1 MGKPY
6 TDAQL
11 SRLPPERLK
20 ETLKKRAQRAR
31 RAAEAEAAKR
41 NAPPKLPL
49 SVVSFSDAAAARKPE
64 PKAQQQ
70 TAPAPTAEIPGVVD
84 GQVRARDMYEA
95 LREKFRQA
103 GRWNDEA
110 MHGML
115 VAYCQCVVRMEE
127 NGPDEVPP
135 AVLSTITRIWKDLRM
150 EELPAAREAKAAK
163 FGGW

>member
-1 MGKPY
+1 MGRRK
-6 TDAQL
+6 L
-11 SRLPPERLK
+11 SQAELSKLPP
-20 ETLKKRAQRAR
+20 ETLKKTLQKRIERER
-31 RAAEAEAAKR
+31 KKAEAKGQPLPRA
-41 NAPPKLPL
+41 PL
-49 SVVSFSDAAAARKPE
+49 SVVSFSEAAAARKPE
-64 PKAQQQ
+64 QKAQQA
-70 TAPAPTAEIPGVVD
+70 APAPPPEIPGVVD
-84 GQVRARDMYEA
+84 GQIRAREMYEA

>member
-1 MGKPY
+1 MGGKY

-11 SRLPPERLK
+11 AKLPPEKLK

-41 NAPPKLPL
+41 NAPPRAPL
-49 SVVSFSDAAAARKPE
+49 SVVSFADAAAARKPDSK
-64 PKAQQQ
+64 PQ
-70 TAPAPTAEIPGVVD
+70 TVPAAGAEIPGVVD
-84 GQVRARDMYEA
+84 GQERAREMYEA
-95 LREKFRQA
+95 LREKFREA
-103 GRWNDEA
+103 KRWNDEA

-115 VAYCQCVVRMEE
+115 VAYCQCVVRIEE

-150 EELPAAREAKAAK
+150 EDLPAAREVKASK

>member
-11 SRLPPERLK
+11 SRLPPEKLK

-41 NAPPKLPL
+41 NAPPRVPL

-64 PKAQQQ
+64 AIQP
-70 TAPAPTAEIPGVVD
+70 PASTTGAEIPGVVD
-84 GQVRARDMYEA
+84 GQIRAREMYEA
-95 LREKFRQA
+95 LREKFREA
-103 GRWNDEA
+103 KRWNDEA

-115 VAYCQCVVRMEE
+115 VAYCQCVVRIEE

-150 EELPAAREAKAAK
+150 EDLPAAHEVKASK

>member
-1 MGKPY
+1 MARRP
-6 TDAQL
+6 L
-11 SRLPPERLK
+11 SQAELSKLPP
-20 ETLKKRAQRAR
+20 ETLKKTLQKRIERER
-31 RAAEAEAAKR
+31 KKAEAKGQPLPRA
-41 NAPPKLPL
+41 PL

-64 PKAQQQ
+64 PKQQP
-70 TAPAPTAEIPGVVD
+70 APVPTAEIPGVVD
-84 GQVRARDMYEA
+84 GQERAREMYEA

-115 VAYCQCVVRMEE
+115 VAYCQCVVRIEE

-150 EELPAAREAKAAK
+150 EDLPAAREAKASK

>member
-11 SRLPPERLK
+11 SRLPPEKLK

-49 SVVSFSDAAAARKPE
+49 SVVSFSEAAAARKQD
-64 PKAQQQ
+64 AQPQP
-70 TAPAPTAEIPGVVD
+70 APAPTAEIPGVVD
-84 GQVRARDMYEA
+84 GQVRAREMYEA

-150 EELPAAREAKAAK
+150 EELPAAREATASK
-163 FGGW
+163 FGGGW

>member
-1 MGKPY
+1 MARRP
-6 TDAQL
+6 L
-11 SRLPPERLK
+11 SQAELSKLPP
-20 ETLKKRAQRAR
+20 ETLKKTLQKRIERER
-31 RAAEAEAAKR
+31 KKAEAKGQPLPRA
-41 NAPPKLPL
+41 PL
-49 SVVSFSDAAAARKPE
+49 SVVSFSEAAAARKPE
-64 PKAQQQ
+64 PKPQQQ
-70 TAPAPTAEIPGVVD
+70 PAPAPTAEIPGVVD
-84 GQVRARDMYEA
+84 GQERAREMYEA

-115 VAYCQCVVRMEE
+115 VAYCQCVVRIEE

-150 EELPAAREAKAAK
+150 EELPAAREAKASK